1 MKIRVLDYFRR
12 IDLYEFVL
20 DGRELEHVSEF
31 KYLKFI
37 LDNLNRIR
45 VLDDGLL
52 VFILTHRSRKTI
64 TWK

>member
-31 KYLKFI
+31 KYLEFL